1 MHGIV
6 THTDLDGIVGAAIYV
21 LGKGI
26 RKNEYYVLFI
36 EPIEIE
42 KICDL
47 INKNYEAISII
58 DIGVNVDSLKELLRC
73 IEGSSVDVYW
83 YDHHIWDL
91 EWINELSRYGV
102 KLYID
107 SNSKCATDV
116 VAKSINIENR
126 LIREYVDV
134 TCAVDSWCFYRWE
147 APYLYRYI
155 DYVKRFYG
163 LERAFIDI
171 LDAIERGIE
180 VSELIKWIDPFI
192 EKYIDEELKT
202 ISNICKDIK
211 RIEVDDKDIC
221 IYYRGFSIPNQSIV
235 GNAVLNICNCK
246 IAAIIRHD
254 LTGISFRSREYNV
267 REIAKK
273 LGGGGHIKAAGAPL
287 KINRLFK
294 IALDMLPDKLRKA
307 MLYGYIEKLL
317 RDSIAINK
325 NGSLNVS
332 LSKILRLKKLV

>member
-36 EPIEIE
+36 EPIEIG

-47 INKNYEAISII
+47 INKNYEAIAII
-58 DIGVNVDSLKELLRC
+58 DIGVNVDGLKELLRC
-73 IEGSSVDVYW
+73 VEGSNVNIYW

-107 SNSKCATDV
+107 SNSRCAADV
-116 VAKSINIENR
+116 VAKSMNIENR

-134 TCAVDSWCFYRWE
+134 TCAVDSWSFYRWE

-171 LDAIERGIE
+171 LDAIERSIE
-180 VSELIKWIDPFI
+180 VGEFIKWIDPFV
-192 EKYIDEELKT
+192 EKYIDEELK
-202 ISNICKDIK
+202 IVSNICKDVKMIK
-211 RIEVDDKDIC
+211 IDDKDIC

-254 LTGISFRSREYNV
+254 LTSISFRSRDYNV
-267 REIAKK
+267 REIAKR
-273 LGGGGHIKAAGAPL
+273 LGGGGHMKAAGAPL
-287 KINRLFK
+287 KINRFFK

-317 RDSIAINK
+317 RDSIANK
-325 NGSLNVS
+325 
-332 LSKILRLKKLV
+332 

>member
-1 MHGIV
+1 MYSIV

-26 RKNEYYVLFI
+26 RKNEYYTLFI

-58 DIGVNVDSLKELLRC
+58 DIGVNVDGFKELLKC
-73 IEGSSVDVYW
+73 IEGGNVDIYW

-91 EWINELSRYGV
+91 EWLNVLSRYGV

-107 SNSKCATDV
+107 PNSRCAADV
-116 VAKSINIENR
+116 VAKSMNIENR
-126 LIREYVDV
+126 VIKEYVDV

-171 LDAIERGIE
+171 LDAIERNIE
-180 VSELIKWIDPFI
+180 VGEFIKWIDPFV
-192 EKYIDEELKT
+192 EKYIDEELK
-202 ISNICKDIK
+202 IVSDICKDIK
-211 RIEVDDKDIC
+211 RIEVDKKDIC
-221 IYYRGFSIPNQSIV
+221 VYYRGFSIPNQSIV

-254 LTGISFRSREYNV
+254 LTSISFRSRDYNV

-273 LGGGGHIKAAGAPL
+273 LGGGGHMKAAGAPL
-287 KINRLFK
+287 KLNRLLK
-294 IALDMLPDKLRKA
+294 ITLDMLPNKLRKA

-317 RDSIAINK
+317 REA
-325 NGSLNVS
+325 L
-332 LSKILRLKKLV
+332 